1 MTEEESE
8 DIESFAPPPASPTRF
23 QALTGAVHHRTMQ
36 LAGGLGEILP
46 ESVRSA
52 GQRAMKALDDR
63 RRATIDHAI
72 SSQERRCKRIKEI
85 EVHVEAKF
93 KSLEANEEGL
103 RSDLEVLR
111 KLSKE
116 TAELLEGSVKETQ
129 RFQNRLERVRKE
141 YVECRRHIDV
151 LEASHIEKATEKAT
165 QKAREE
171 AAKRAR
177 EEFAR
182 AKKRAKI

>member
-1 MTEEESE
+1 MTEEEPE
-8 DIESFAPPPASPTRF
+8 DIESFAPPASPTRF

-36 LAGGLGEILP
+36 LAGGIGDILP

-52 GQRAMKALDDR
+52 GQRAMQALDDR

-85 EVHVEAKF
+85 EAHVESKL

-111 KLSKE
+111 KLSRE
-116 TAELLEGSVKETQ
+116 TEELLEGSVKETR

-151 LEASHIEKATEKAT
+151 LEESHVKKTTEKAM
-165 QKAREE
+165 QKAQEE